1 MTSATI
7 STIEPLLA
15 PRHRAWTEDVW
26 LERLEEAVGRERM
39 EASPIAA
46 CLPAMLVALGWLG
59 TVRSLAALLPPPGEP
74 MIARDLDLL
83 LDALGFRWRRVR
95 VTGMG
100 DTARLRVGSLAF
112 AQDGSVAV
120 FLGRP
125 DDGDCWLARGNRAG
139 FTLKAGDELLSIAP
153 NLDHHSA
160 ETPQPQWFR
169 GLFESARPELFKLVT
184 VSFVINLL
192 ALGVSIYTMVV
203 YSDIVPSGTT
213 GTIWG
218 IALLALA
225 AVLGGWALRVGRL
238 VAVARIGGWAGARIA
253 SAAMRK
259 MMALPLEA
267 TARLGLQNNVIR
279 LRSFEAARQ
288 FLGGAGAENL
298 IDYPFVVVFLV
309 VIALMG
315 GWLVAVPIVALAVY
329 LGLAL
334 PMADYL
340 NAQST
345 AAGVAARRLEE
356 QAGAA
361 FLGIEAFHR
370 AGAGS
375 HWMTRFSDLARA
387 AAERNRDYAIA
398 VARVQAIGQA
408 ISMFTVLA
416 TMCVG
421 ILLVL
426 DGTMEAGGLVAT
438 MMLIWRITTPA
449 QQAFGSLVRLRQ
461 VRSTVR
467 QVDQLM
473 LQPGENTGT
482 EFTSPLGLSAPTL
495 SVERLYYRPDAERDA
510 ALNGVSFSIGPG
522 KRVAVVGPNGGG
534 KSALLECIAGL
545 RQAQS
550 GRVLVAGRDMR
561 QFDAVEYRAWIGY
574 VPQSV
579 PALPLDV
586 LDYLRLRVPTLT
598 EAEALAAFD
607 RVVGPDWRDLR
618 VLGPIPRKI
627 LSRRLKP
634 FDETHAEQQF
644 RHIVAT
650 VAASLGDPQVLL
662 IDGEG
667 AGGDPDWEVRLVRYL
682 DSIRGRTTVLWAPH
696 AESRIRSCDEL
707 LILERGNLLQ
717 AGPPGP
723 AVARA
728 GQGDRS

>member
-1 MTSATI
+1 MTGATI
-7 STIEPLLA
+7 SSIEPFLA
-15 PRHRAWTEDVW
+15 ARRRAWSEDVW
-26 LERLEEAVGRERM
+26 LERLDQAVGRERM

-46 CLPAMLVALGWLG
+46 CLPAMLVALGWIG

-74 MIARDLDLL
+74 MVAQDLDLL
-83 LDALGFRWRRVR
+83 LDALGFRWRRIP
-95 VTGMG
+95 VTGAR
-100 DTARLRVGSLAF
+100 DTTRLRVGSLAF

-125 DDGDCWLARGNRAG
+125 DEEDRWLAPGNDAG
-139 FTLKAGDELLSIAP
+139 FTLRAGDELLSIAP
-153 NLDHHSA
+153 DLDHHPA
-160 ETPQPQWFR
+160 ETPQPHWFR
-169 GLFESARPELFKLVT
+169 SLFEATRNELFKLVT
-184 VSFVINLL
+184 VSFAINLL
-192 ALGVSIYTMVV
+192 ALSVSIYTMVV
-203 YSDIVPSGTT
+203 YSDIIPSGTT

-238 VAVARIGGWAGARIA
+238 VAVARIGGWAGVRIA
-253 SAAMRK
+253 SGAMRK

-267 TARLGLQNNVIR
+267 TTRLGLQNNVIR
-279 LRSFEAARQ
+279 LRSFETARQ
-288 FLGGAGAENL
+288 FLSGAGGQNL
-298 IDYPFVVVFLV
+298 IDYPFVVIFLV

-315 GWLVAVPIVALAVY
+315 GWLVVVPLIALGVY

-375 HWMTRFSDLARA
+375 HWMIRFSDLARA

-398 VARVQAIGQA
+398 VARVQAMGQA

-426 DGTMEAGGLVAT
+426 DGIMEAGGLVAT

-461 VRSTVR
+461 IRSTVR

-473 LQPGENTGT
+473 LQTGEKTGT
-482 EFTSPLGLSAPTL
+482 EFTSPLGLLAPTL
-495 SVERLYYRPDAERDA
+495 AAERLYYRPDAEREA
-510 ALNGVSFSIGPG
+510 ALNGVSFNIAPG
-522 KRVAVVGPNGGG
+522 KRIAVVGPNGCG

-545 RQAQS
+545 RQPQS
-550 GRVLVAGRDMR
+550 GRLLIAGRDMR

-586 LDYLRLRVPTLT
+586 LDYLRLRAPTLT
-598 EAEALAAFD
+598 EAEALAAFE
-607 RVVGPDWRDLR
+607 RVVGADWPTLQ
-618 VLGPIPRKI
+618 VLGPLPERI

-662 IDGEG
+662 LDGEG
-667 AGGDPDWEVRLVRYL
+667 AGGDPEWEARLVRYL
-682 DSIRGRTTVLWAPH
+682 DSIRGRTTVVWVPH
-696 AESRIRSCDEL
+696 AVSNIRSCDEL
-707 LILERGNLLQ
+707 IILERGNLLH

-723 AVARA
+723 VAADA
-728 GQGDRS
+728 G